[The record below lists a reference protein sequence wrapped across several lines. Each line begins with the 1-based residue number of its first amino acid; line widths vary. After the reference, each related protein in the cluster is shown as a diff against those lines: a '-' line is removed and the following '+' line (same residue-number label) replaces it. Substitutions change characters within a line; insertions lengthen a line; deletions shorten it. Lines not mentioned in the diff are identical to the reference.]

1 MSSKKLKNIWRLII
15 NPKLLELR
23 KLHVGIKNC
32 KQCVLHKE
40 RLNVVSGIGHYD
52 PKVAFVG
59 EAPGKEED
67 KTGYPFQGE
76 SGLIL
81 YRWIEELRLLDT
93 EFSILNIVK
102 CKPPNNRDPMDEEVS
117 TCTDLWLKKQLDILE
132 PEVIVSVGRIASAY
146 FLGKEFKSG
155 ILTYAGKFYG
165 NTYPMIH
172 PSYFL
177 RRGSKPN
184 EWEPYLTKLKEKLN
198 V

>member
-1 MSSKKLKNIWRLII
+1 MNSKKLKNTWRSII

-23 KLHVGIKNC
+23 KLHIGIKNC
-32 KQCVLHKE
+32 KQCILHKE
-40 RLNVVSGIGHYD
+40 RLNVVSGVGHYD
-52 PKVAFVG
+52 PKVVFVG

-81 YRWIEELRLLDT
+81 YRWIDELRLLDT
-93 EFSILNIVK
+93 EFAILNIIK
-102 CKPPNNRDPMDEEVS
+102 CRPPNNRDPMDEEVS

-132 PEVIVSVGRIASAY
+132 PKIIVSVGRIASTY

-155 ILTYAGKFYG
+155 ILTYAGRFHGDY
-165 NTYPMIH
+165 YCLPH